1 VGKIMRRSFIS
12 MTWTPGVE
20 LEDAQTMVRTVED
33 VYGIL
38 RRSFGEPG
46 QFDPLPIVRVFGSW
60 TIPACPPHAVYG
72 SMDWFV
78 THSLDDTGKR
88 ISAARFL
95 ENVRLEPW
103 QANNPHLDLCMTE
116 HVVVDD
122 RGSTASPL
130 EVMGV
135 SQRALASLIS
145 LSPLDSIANPDLR
158 KLAIRHVVAHFLGL
172 LFDVPIVN
180 RTEHVVERDGDLF
193 CLHECAMR
201 YTDSSSAALAFAQQ
215 QAASNQIFCDAC
227 QRDLLAQVV
236 GFHYGL
242 N

>member
-1 VGKIMRRSFIS
+1 MRRSFIS
-12 MTWTPGVE
+12 ITWTPGVE
-20 LEDAQTMVRTVED
+20 IEDAQAMIRTVED

-60 TIPACPPHAVYG
+60 SIPACPPHAPYS
-72 SMDWFV
+72 SMEWFLS
-78 THSLDDTGKR
+78 HSLDRSGAR

-116 HVVVDD
+116 RAVVDD
-122 RGSTASPL
+122 RVPTGPAA
-130 EVMGV
+130 EVIGV
-135 SQRALASLIS
+135 SRRALASLIS

-158 KLAIRHVVAHFLGL
+158 RLAIRHVVAHFFGL
-172 LFDVPIVN
+172 LFDVPYVT
-180 RTEHVVERDGDLF
+180 RTEHIAERGGGLF
-193 CLHECAMR
+193 CTGECAMR
-201 YTDSSSAALAFAQQ
+201 YTESPRTALAYAQQ
-215 QAASNQIFCDAC
+215 QAASNQIFCEAC

>member
-1 VGKIMRRSFIS
+1 MRRSFIS

-20 LEDAQTMVRTVED
+20 IEDAQAMIRTVED
-33 VYGIL
+33 VYSIL

-60 TIPACPPHAVYG
+60 SIPACPPHAPYC
-72 SMDWFV
+72 SMEWFLS
-78 THSLDDTGKR
+78 HSLDQSGER
-88 ISAARFL
+88 ISASRFL

-116 HVVVDD
+116 RAVVDD
-122 RGSTASPL
+122 RAPDDPAVG
-130 EVMGV
+130 VIGV
-135 SQRALASLIS
+135 SQRALVSLVS
-145 LSPLDSIANPDLR
+145 LSPLESIANPDLR
-158 KLAIRHVVAHFLGL
+158 KLTIRHVVAHFLGL
-172 LFDVPIVN
+172 LFDVPYIT
-180 RTEHVVERDGDLF
+180 RTEQIAERNGDLF
-193 CLHECAMR
+193 CTGECAMR
-201 YTDSSSAALAFAQQ
+201 YTGSPSMALAYAQQ
-215 QAASNQIFCDAC
+215 QAASNQIFCEAC